1 MLARREHAR
10 FELRQKLEQRGF
22 SLEDID
28 PVLDDLSE
36 QGLLSDDRFAEV
48 YSHHR
53 TEAGFGPVRI
63 RAELRQRG
71 VGGDIIDN
79 VVSAG
84 DDEWLGVLRR
94 VWTKRFGET
103 VPKEFRERMKQ
114 MRYLQYR
121 GFTNDQIRTLF
132 D

>member
-22 SLEDID
+22 SLEDIE
-28 PVLDDLSE
+28 PILADLSE

-48 YSHHR
+48 YLHHR
-53 TEAGFGPVRI
+53 VEAGFGPVRI
-63 RAELRQRG
+63 RAELCQRG
-71 VGGDIIDN
+71 VGKDVIDSVLSTGN
-79 VVSAG
+79 
-84 DDEWLGVLRR
+84 DEWLSVLRR
-94 VWTKRFGET
+94 VWHKRFGET

-121 GFTNDQIRTLF
+121 GFTNDQIRILF